1 MLTHIYTGCPII
13 LGRPALLTYMSKT
26 AAPPRAK
33 EGKEQVLRL
42 PIGSKDWT
50 VRSFQKDAIQSLTKA
65 YKDLAK
71 RDLAAGGITDGIT

>member
-1 MLTHIYTGCPII
+1 MNEILNKERTILNVNTYIYRVSHNPWPTSPFD
-13 LGRPALLTYMSKT
+13 LYEQT

-50 VRSFQKDAIQSLTKA
+50 VRSF
-65 YKDLAK
+65 
-71 RDLAAGGITDGIT
+71 